1 MSAVTLTEKNDIIRS
16 LIKVLDLHGPGER
29 AHAERVS
36 VYAVA
41 TGFELG
47 LRGQELVDLRYA
59 ATLHDVG
66 KVKVD
71 AGLVNKLGR
80 LDPEEIEAMK
90 LHAELSLELL
100 EEFDWLQPALPMII
114 HHHERWDGQGYPTGL
129 GANLIPLGA
138 RIIAVAEAFD
148 ALTTDAGWNQ
158 PMDEDSARQEILS
171 CVKTQ
176 FDPEVVEAFFRV
188 QPTIQPISAQ

>member
-1 MSAVTLTEKNDIIRS
+1 VTLTEKNDIIRS